1 MKLYEC
7 IYLDYKEQQQY
18 KLPLYT
24 QVNWCYSRSQLIS
37 SHCHNCMPLRL
48 WN

>member
-7 IYLDYKEQQQY
+7 IYLDYKEQQY
-18 KLPLYT
+18 KLPLFA
-24 QVNWCYSRSQLIS
+24 QVNWCFSRSQPIS
-37 SHCHNCMPLRL
+37 SHCHHCISLRL